1 MSYEQSKAFE
11 SLQYLGAF
19 LFNRKQFNGSHFH
32 ILKCNKNLFLKRMIT
47 GNEKDCLQCGVKKVL
62 GENKMSHHLIAL
74 KACLHLKKVLLCIWW
89 DWNGICK
96 RFLQNQTNS
105 DKHCPQLDQLK
116 TTCNEMSWNGQ
127 LEKVSFRLGQGQI
140 SYLCRPYR
148 NRAWLRCP
156 TALALFTWPCAF
168 ILPLILIHT
177 KFS

>member
-1 MSYEQSKAFE
+1 MQQKSIFEKNDHRKWKRLFTVWSEKGPWGKQNEPPFNSSKSMSAFE
-11 SLQYLGAF
+11 
-19 LFNRKQFNGSHFH
+19 N
-32 ILKCNKNLFLKRMIT
+32 
-47 GNEKDCLQCGVKKVL
+47 
-62 GENKMSHHLIAL
+62 
-74 KACLHLKKVLLCIWW
+74 VLLCIWW
-89 DWNGICK
+89 DWNGIRK

-156 TALALFTWPCAF
+156 TALALFTWPCTF